1 MSKTDKKLSP
11 KQQRFVDAYIELG
24 NATEAAKRAGYKCR
38 SYSAYGAVGSENLK
52 KLKDFIDVRLGEIK
66 SKRTADLTEVM
77 EFLTSVLRGEVT
89 ETVFNPVTGLKEDIH
104 ANVKS
109 RVDAAREL
117 LKRYPRQLDKE
128 EQIARIKKL
137 ASEADK
143 LDTSNDTDDVII
155 VDDWSEVGEDAEGE
169 T

>member
-1 MSKTDKKLSP
+1 MSNEGSKLSQ
-11 KQQRFVDAYIELG
+11 KQQRFIDAYIELG
-24 NATEAAKRAGYKCR
+24 NATEAAKQAGYKCR

-52 KLKDFIDVRLGEIK
+52 KLKDFIDVRLAEIK
-66 SKRTADLTEVM
+66 SQRTADLTEVM

-128 EQIARIKKL
+128 EQIARFKKL